1 MTQRKPYPSDVSREQ
16 FEVIRPQLEGFRR
29 DTRPRT
35 YDLYDIFCGILYV
48 KNTGC
53 QWSAL
58 PHDYPP
64 YHTVYTSFREWGA
77 KPFSDQP
84 SLWESLLQQLVESE
98 RESDGRKKKRPWLL

>member
-77 KPFSDQP
+77 KPFSAAI
-84 SLWESLLQQLVESE
+84 LNL
-98 RESDGRKKKRPWLL
+98 KRLYLSMRYKISFIFIFGQ